1 MASKINFQLT
11 ANAKQWIAGLTAGQK
26 ALSQFANLQNKTV
39 LATNT
44 LTKGLGFY
52 TKALIHNQ
60 KITLRAAGGLKAYAD
75 AIKKTTFTI
84 KSRTNAG
91 ATMFRTLQRE
101 ASANNKVTRS
111 VERQNAAYARMAART
126 RAGAMQT
133 VPTRPVGFAAPAPAT
148 QGPPSAPAGSI
159 RAGEIKSA
167 TKSLRAYQAQAKATV
182 AANQRLSGSFGNL
195 KFMLTTLF
203 VGIGLHQ
210 FKKITDEAGQLNN
223 RILVVSRSA
232 EEFNQQFAKVTKIA
246 KDTRA
251 DLRSTAVLYSRLSIA
266 TKRLGFDQDQVA
278 LATQNLSKM
287 MAIQGVS
294 QHEAR
299 SAVLQLSQALQSGR
313 LAGDE
318 FRAIQEIMPALL
330 GDIARAT
337 GHPIEAL
344 KDLAR
349 QGKITPVVIMDAL
362 LDNTEKINFMFNQT
376 KITVGQMGIQIRNSF
391 VRIFA
396 VLQKNDG
403 AASSLSKVYIRIAE
417 AFEFIAEAIGTVIT
431 LFLYLDSLFP
441 SLNDDISALSKE
453 NEELAKK
460 FLESNAALG
469 PLSRGLKMLGVDVK
483 ATDSFFKVGT
493 KGLAAFREEM
503 LEQMEAQ
510 ERQLEAARNAKIFF
524 EQNGITYTKEQLEE
538 ETKKLIAEMEK
549 QEQATAKFRQAFEDL
564 KTGLKLDDVA
574 HNFET
579 VTSQLREGAFKT
591 LAEDFP
597 RQFGDGIASVIVD
610 GENFKDSMK
619 NIFKNMAKQVIAQIV
634 AIITQLIIMR
644 TLMATFMPTGTMGA
658 GFFGGENSILG
669 NLGSGIRKVGKA
681 FKKLSPFADGGRPM
695 VGQPALVGERGP
707 ELFVPDQAG
716 TIIPNEQM
724 VGGIVIQNLN
734 IMPGANIDAA
744 LTEKPMTYWVDLTQ
758 EKILPALNTLGQAG
772 NTTTLQTREPR

>member
-91 ATMFRTLQRE
+91 ATMFRNLQRE
-101 ASANNKVTRS
+101 ANANNKVTRS
-111 VERQNAAYARMAART
+111 VERQNAAYAKMAART

-133 VPTRPVGFAAPAPAT
+133 VPTRPVGFAPPAPAT

-159 RAGEIKSA
+159 RAGEINSA
-167 TKSLRAYQAQAKATV
+167 TKSLRTYQAQAKRTTV
-182 AANQRLSGSFGNL
+182 ANQKLGGSFGNL
-195 KFMLTTLF
+195 KFMLTSLF
-203 VGIGLHQ
+203 VGIGLHE

-232 EEFNQQFAKVTKIA
+232 EQFNEQFTKVTSIA

-266 TKRLGFDQDQVA
+266 TRRLGYDTDQVA

-313 LAGDE
+313 LAVDE

-337 GHPIEAL
+337 GYPIEQL

-349 QGKITPVVIMDAL
+349 EGKITPKVIMEAL
-362 LDNTEKINFMFNQT
+362 LNNTQKIDHMFENT
-376 KITVGQMGIQIRNSF
+376 RITVGQMGIQIRNSF
-391 VRIFA
+391 VQIFA
-396 VLQKNDG
+396 ELQRNT
-403 AASSLSKVYIRIAE
+403 ATA
-417 AFEFIAEAIGTVIT
+417 
-431 LFLYLDSLFP
+431 
-441 SLNDDISALSKE
+441 NALSDAYKAIARVFNILAQTIKLVINLLVLFNLKIEQIRESFSGNYITDFIVEMFKLKVGLDVFNDTGDKTKSTLE
-453 NEELAKK
+453 N
-460 FLESNAALG
+460 LEQALISSNAQIEMALQG
-469 PLSRGLKMLGVDVK
+469 RLDEIEALKELDEQYRQNKITMEDYKKKTNDIIL
-483 ATDSFFKVGT
+483 AMEDS
-493 KGLAAFREEM
+493 
-503 LEQMEAQ
+503 
-510 ERQLEAARNAKIFF
+510 ERQSAAVN
-524 EQNGITYTKEQLEE
+524 
-538 ETKKLIAEMEK
+538 
-549 QEQATAKFRQAFEDL
+549 QAFQDL
-564 KTGLKLDDVA
+564 KTGLNLADLA
-574 HNFET
+574 HNIQST
-579 VTSQLREGAFKT
+579 VEQLKSTAFKT
-591 LAEDFP
+591 LIVDFP
-597 RQFGDGIASVIVD
+597 QQFGNSISDVIMS
-610 GENFKDSMK
+610 GNNLKDSMK
-619 NIFKNMAKQVIAQIV
+619 QMFTQMAKQVIAQVI
-634 AIITQLIIMR
+634 AIITQLLIMKAV
-644 TLMATFMPTGTMGA
+644 MASLGVPTGTNPLGGMGA
-658 GFFGGENSILG
+658 GLGADTFKGLLGGAR
-669 NLGSGIRKVGKA
+669 GITRSLKPLSKIKKK
-681 FKKLSPFADGGRPM
+681 FKFFADGGRPPL
-695 VGQPALVGERGP
+695 GQASVVGERGP

-724 VGGIVIQNLN
+724 GGGIVIQNLN